1 MDKCTNTRVH
11 LNEEKDRADGRA
23 GLQTSPGV
31 PVETSL
37 VCGGLTGR
45 PGTGVGAMP
54 HHVSSVGVKTHQAAR
69 QSQSAL
75 L

>member
-1 MDKCTNTRVH
+1 M
-11 LNEEKDRADGRA
+11 DGRA
-23 GLQTSPGV
+23 GLRTSPGV
-31 PVETSL
+31 PVDTSL

-45 PGTGVGAMP
+45 PGAGVGAVP
-54 HHVSSVGVKTHQAAR
+54 RHVSSVGVKTRQAAR